1 MKVMFDIIMNKQDM
15 KSSIDYKK
23 INMPLKCYL
32 ILLVVLMCFDIFL
45 LIFIIY
51 KIPHKYLFE
60 VILTIILAQSWLYLI
75 LIIANVR
82 LNLKRRELILN
93 CEGYNTYEIILLDP
107 IYIETN
113 KVKYLMKIEDKQ
125 NNINVKRESNTY
137 NIALITS
144 KNMLIG
150 YNKEIDSIIFIK
162 NL

>member
-1 MKVMFDIIMNKQDM
+1 MKVRFDIIMNKQDM

-93 CEGYNTYEIILLDP
+93 CEGYNTYEIILPDP

-113 KVKYLMKIEDKQ
+113 LK
-125 NNINVKRESNTY
+125 
-137 NIALITS
+137 
-144 KNMLIG
+144 
-150 YNKEIDSIIFIK
+150 
-162 NL
+162 

>member
-1 MKVMFDIIMNKQDM
+1 MKVRFDIIMNKQDM

-93 CEGYNTYEIILLDP
+93 CEGYN
-107 IYIETN
+107 
-113 KVKYLMKIEDKQ
+113 
-125 NNINVKRESNTY
+125 
-137 NIALITS
+137 IALITS

>member
-1 MKVMFDIIMNKQDM
+1 M
-15 KSSIDYKK
+15 
-23 INMPLKCYL
+23 
-32 ILLVVLMCFDIFL
+32 
-45 LIFIIY
+45 IFIIY
-51 KIPHKYLFE
+51 KIPNKYLFE
-60 VILTIILAQSWLYLI
+60 VILAIILAQSWLYLI

-93 CEGYNTYEIILLDP
+93 CEGYNTYEIILPDA

-144 KNMLIG
+144 KNTLIG

>member
-1 MKVMFDIIMNKQDM
+1 MKVRFDIIMNKQDM

-93 CEGYNTYEIILLDP
+93 CEGYNTYEIILPDP

-113 KVKYLMKIEDKQ
+113 KVKYLMNKTNFFFLQ
-125 NNINVKRESNTY
+125 VRNKR
-137 NIALITS
+137 
-144 KNMLIG
+144 G
-150 YNKEIDSIIFIK
+150 KEFVRLK
-162 NL
+162 WLQ